1 MGGVRKWFRPK
12 QPPPPI
18 RELSASE
25 SIASKYT
32 PINFVNIMD
41 GLMGDKLEECPQS
54 VILMKEQ

>member
-12 QPPPPI
+12 QPPAPI

-32 PINFVNIMD
+32 PINFVSIMD
-41 GLMGDKLEECPQS
+41 GLMGDKLSGELTAKL
-54 VILMKEQ
+54 V